1 MQGNPPRVTEIAPD
15 IFQISIFA
23 PEINL
28 QFNAFLV
35 RDEEPLLFHTLFR
48 RWVPLMREGLSRVID
63 PSQLRWISFSHFEMD
78 ECGALNEWLAE
89 APRAEAAHNFVG
101 VNVNLHDFSN
111 RPARVLMPE
120 DRLTTGKYTFR
131 YIHTPQLP
139 HGWDAGV
146 MFEEKTRTLFCSDLF
161 HHGGDVEPV
170 TEQDVLDRVR
180 AELTAYQVGP
190 LAGYVPFTR
199 HTEGILRG
207 LAELRPRTI
216 ATQHGSTYVGDGERA
231 LLGLSRVMREVLGG
245 GAKESAAAE

>member
-35 RDEEPLLFHTLFR
+35 RDDEPLLFHTLFR
-48 RWVPLMREGLSRVID
+48 RWVPLMREGIARLLD
-63 PSQLRWISFSHFEMD
+63 PARLRWISFSHFEMD

-101 VNVNLHDFSN
+101 VNVNLHDYSS

-120 DRLTTGKYTFR
+120 DRLVTGKYCFR

-161 HHGGDVEPV
+161 HHGGDPEPI
-170 TEQDVLDRVR
+170 TEQDVLGRVR
-180 AELTAYQVGP
+180 AELTAYQAGP
-190 LAGYVPFTR
+190 LANYVPFTQ
-199 HTEGILRG
+199 HTERILHG
-207 LAELRPRTI
+207 LAELKPRTI
-216 ATQHGSTYVGDGERA
+216 AAQHGSAYAGDGERA
-231 LLGLSRVMREVLGG
+231 LRGLAQVMREVLGK
-245 GAKESAAAE
+245 AASVTSAP